1 MSSLRISALR
11 GALLSLTL
19 AASVPALADDTPT
32 TAGAIDRLKG
42 LGNEAIGSAKR
53 GVGNLTDDEQLKA
66 EGRQQKLRGQAQQ
79 EQGKAKDTI
88 ENALDK

>member
-1 MSSLRISALR
+1 MSSIRTTALR
-11 GALLSLTL
+11 GALLGLAL
-19 AASVPALADDTPT
+19 AASAPASADDTPT
-32 TAGAIDRLKG
+32 TAGAVDRLKG

-66 EGRQQKLRGQAQQ
+66 EGSAQKRKGQIQQ
-79 EQGKAKDTI
+79 EKGKAKDTI

>member
-11 GALLSLTL
+11 GAVLVLAL
-19 AASVPALADDTPT
+19 AAAAPAMADDTPT
-32 TAGAIDRLKG
+32 TAGAVDRLKG

-53 GVGNLTDDEQLKA
+53 GVGNLTDDEDLKA
-66 EGRQQKLRGQAQQ
+66 EGRAQKLRGQAQQ
-79 EQGKAKDTI
+79 EQGKAKDAV